1 MAHCETYNIAQ
12 VVKASK
18 LETKKVKIEKSY
30 DDDTKPVS
38 IQDII
43 KDLQW
48 VDTCATYVCG

>member
-18 LETKKVKIEKSY
+18 LETKKDKIEKSY

-43 KDLQW
+43 KDLQ
-48 VDTCATYVCG
+48 